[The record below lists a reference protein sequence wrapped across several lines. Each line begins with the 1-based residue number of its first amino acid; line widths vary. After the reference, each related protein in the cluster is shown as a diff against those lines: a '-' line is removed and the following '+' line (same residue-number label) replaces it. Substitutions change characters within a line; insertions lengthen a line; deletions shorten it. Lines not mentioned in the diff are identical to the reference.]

1 MREEQM
7 NANRVRLRLME
18 TEAYCRELEGKNKT
32 LHEQLEIES
41 AARKSAERR
50 ICVCIAVVPLCSSPL
65 TNTAD
70 IPIGILSFFR
80 HKYENSFFG
89 IGNNKKSPPLFLIST
104 LFSFLIL

>member
-41 AARKSAERR
+41 AARKSAEMAQRMAY
-50 ICVCIAVVPLCSSPL
+50 IAAGTVIFVCYLM
-65 TNTAD
+65 
-70 IPIGILSFFR
+70 SFAQ
-80 HKYENSFFG
+80 YMA
-89 IGNNKKSPPLFLIST
+89 I
-104 LFSFLIL
+104 

>member
-41 AARKSAERR
+41 AARKSAEMAQRMSY
-50 ICVCIAVVPLCSSPL
+50 IAAGAVIFVCYLM
-65 TNTAD
+65 
-70 IPIGILSFFR
+70 SFAQ
-80 HKYENSFFG
+80 YMA
-89 IGNNKKSPPLFLIST
+89 I
-104 LFSFLIL
+104 